1 MTPGVPSNSASLEP
15 AAKRPGLGGAVASL
29 GILLPDT
36 SLALQFLRVRTVSG
50 PTYYCRTGKSFKGH
64 VKEKFLLVDCMVV
77 LSGSY
82 R

>member
-1 MTPGVPSNSASLEP
+1 MPVPTALGSACLISL
-15 AAKRPGLGGAVASL
+15 
-29 GILLPDT
+29 
-36 SLALQFLRVRTVSG
+36 LQFLRVRTVSG
-50 PTYYCRTGKSFKGH
+50 PTYYCRTGMSLKGH

>member
-1 MTPGVPSNSASLEP
+1 MSLESQVE
-15 AAKRPGLGGAVASL
+15 KCLLKGGKGRPHPVFEPSCLISL
-29 GILLPDT
+29 
-36 SLALQFLRVRTVSG
+36 LQFLRVRTVSG
-50 PTYYCRTGKSFKGH
+50 PTYYCRTGMSYKGH